1 MSLIIREAKII
12 DPQSP
17 FHNQI
22 VDLEIENGT
31 IKKIGSNLSNT
42 TDVKELKL
50 DNLHLSQGWFDS
62 SVSLGEPGF
71 EDRETI
77 IKHNPIGTREE
88 ILLWMLLSILI
99 SYLSLSEI
107 ETPCF
112 TGMPTTATYRQAILF
127 ILKDRKTEEFD
138 AELYLGDLIKE

>member
-1 MSLIIREAKII
+1 MTKISEA
-12 DPQSP
+12 
-17 FHNQI
+17 
-22 VDLEIENGT
+22 
-31 IKKIGSNLSNT
+31 
-42 TDVKELKL
+42 ELARICR
-50 DNLHLSQGWFDS
+50 GI
-62 SVSLGEPGF
+62 F

-88 ILLWMLLSILI
+88 TLLWMLLSILI

-112 TGMPTTATYRQAILF
+112 TGMPTAETYRQAILF

-138 AELYLGDLIKE
+138 AERYLNDLIKE